1 MNDLATLRKEL
12 RKTALQDRSRVGVET
27 FIVEFNSFD
36 KQIDREATLITFE
49 VLVKHVSELLPLCQ
63 LASIDDQV
71 ALQHAYEILSHILCN
86 LLRRFFLLSIKLLL
100 LCILRRSKGRSPF
113 IRLLV
118 KYYLNLG
125 HVKI

>member
-71 ALQHAYEILSHILCN
+71 ALQHAQ
-86 LLRRFFLLSIKLLL
+86 
-100 LCILRRSKGRSPF
+100 
-113 IRLLV
+113 
-118 KYYLNLG
+118 
-125 HVKI
+125 